1 MQSEKMERLP
11 NITWAYRGKTNLAV
25 GTQATTIEEILGWTA
40 GFIGVV
46 IIGFFCWKNNFDWE
60 IWQYIVVA
68 ILAYDVVGGAVA
80 NSLNSCKRF
89 YHSSVQTFEPNYVKL
104 AKNHLFFSV
113 IHVHPLIVSL
123 IFSSVSWFYGSFWYL
138 ILQISVLSVTR
149 TPLYLQRPVSMLIIV
164 TALLTNDYLVSS
176 PTGLEWLIPVLFIKI
191 VYGHTVKEEPYRPE
205 TEKNI

>member
-1 MQSEKMERLP
+1 MERLP
-11 NITWAYRGKTNLAV
+11 NIVWTYEGKTNLAV
-25 GTQATTIEEILGWTA
+25 GTQATTIEKILGWTA

-46 IIGFFCWKNNFDWE
+46 IITFFYKQNNFDWE

-68 ILAYDVVGGAVA
+68 IVAYDVVGGAVA

-89 YHSSVQTFEPNYVKL
+89 YHSSVQTFEPSYVKL

-123 IFSSVSWFYGSFWYL
+123 IFTSTSCFYGLFWYL
-138 ILQISVLSVTR
+138 VLQISVLSVIQ

-164 TALLTNDYLVSS
+164 TVLLIDEYLVNS
-176 PTGLEWLIPVLFIKI
+176 PTGFEWLIPILFIKI
-191 VYGHTVKEEPYRPE
+191 VYGHTVREEPYRPE
-205 TEKNI
+205 TEKNIQQ